1 MKTTKKQQAIDFLMS
16 KPEAKK
22 ETFFTLEIIV
32 YDLIVAIFQGKG
44 HKPYKHYRFDNESDL
59 NDFIQAEKT
68 RELNEEQR
76 RIERSKQ
83 YEAEKQKIV
92 EGAILYSSWGYEQ
105 TNIDFYVVVSRK
117 NDFVIL
123 QEVGSHKIYDDNFN
137 DRGSCMPDVTTK
149 IGDPFRK
156 KINKYGGVNLASYK
170 WCGLWDGQPKGWSS
184 YA

>member
-1 MKTTKKQQAIDFLMS
+1 MKTTKKQMAIDFLMS

-22 ETFFTLEIIV
+22 ETFYTLEIIV
-32 YDLIVAIFQGKG
+32 YGLIVAIFSGKSP
-44 HKPYKHYRFDNESDL
+44 KPYKHYRFDDESAL
-59 NDFIQAEKT
+59 NAFIQTEKT
-68 RELNEEQR
+68 REAREEQKR
-76 RIERSKQ
+76 VERSKQ

-105 TNIDFYVVVSRK
+105 TNIDFYIVVSRK

-123 QEVGSHKIYDDNFN
+123 QKVGQNRTYDRD
-137 DRGSCMPDVTTK
+137 DTGKCTPDVSKK

-156 KINKYGGVNLASYK
+156 KINNYGGVNLNSYS
-170 WCGLWDGQPKGWSS
+170 WCGLWDGEPEAWSS

>member
-1 MKTTKKQQAIDFLMS
+1 MKATKKQMAINYLMA
-16 KPEAKK
+16 KDGAKK
-22 ETFFTLEIIV
+22 ETFFTLDIIV
-32 YDLIVAIFQGKG
+32 YGLTVAIFQGKG
-44 HKPYKHYRFDNESDL
+44 HKPYKHYRFNDETAL
-59 NDFIQAEKT
+59 NGFILHEKE
-68 RELNEEQR
+68 RELKAEEN
-76 RIERSKQ
+76 RIKQ
-83 YEAEKQKIV
+83 AKKYEAEKQKIV

-105 TNIDFYVVVSRK
+105 TNIDFYIVVSRK

-156 KINKYGGVNLASYK
+156 KINKYEGVNLASYK